1 MSAPLPAEIPL
12 FMRMFYFLRH
22 GETESNR
29 QKTIAGSLDVE
40 LNETGRAQ
48 AQAAIELV
56 RPLGVTHV
64 TSSALRR
71 ARDTAAVIA
80 GALELPHAVVPDLA
94 ERGWGDL
101 EGKPQALRAAGV
113 KAAGAESREQFIART
128 RAGLT
133 KVGAGG
139 TPLVVAHSGTFRVL
153 CRLLELAEPGE
164 AVANCRP
171 VRFTPP
177 ARAGEGWSM
186 AIVQE

>member
-1 MSAPLPAEIPL
+1 MTGNEAIPL
-12 FMRMFYFLRH
+12 FERTFYFLRH

-29 QKTIAGSLDVE
+29 LKTIAGSLDVA
-40 LNETGRAQ
+40 LNETGLAQ
-48 AQAAIELV
+48 ARAAIERV
-56 RPLGVTHV
+56 RPLGMTHV

-80 GALELPHAVVPDLA
+80 EALRLPHVVLPDLA

-113 KAAGAESREQFIART
+113 KAAGAESREQFTART
-128 RAGLT
+128 RAGLA
-133 KVGAGG
+133 KVEAAG

-153 CRLLELAEPGE
+153 CRLLKLEEPGE

-171 VRFTPP
+171 VHFTPP

-186 AIVQE
+186 TIVQE